1 MSSRQL
7 EEKLEAEQHNR
18 LAEILGITPDELS
31 QTEYEIHTNESKDEM
46 IYNHFV
52 TFDESSS
59 TTVLNKIEG
68 LDNNR
73 TISLGPNGL
82 D

>member
-7 EEKLEAEQHNR
+7 EERSEAEQHNR
-18 LAEILGITPDELS
+18 LAEILGITSDELS

-46 IYNHFV
+46 IYNYFV

-68 LDNNR
+68 LDDNR
-73 TISLGPNGL
+73 TINLGPNGL